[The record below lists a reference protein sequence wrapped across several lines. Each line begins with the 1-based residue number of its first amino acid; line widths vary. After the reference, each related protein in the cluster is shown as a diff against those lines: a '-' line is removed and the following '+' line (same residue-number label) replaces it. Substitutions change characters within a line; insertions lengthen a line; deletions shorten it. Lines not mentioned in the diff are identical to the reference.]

1 VTNNT
6 TPGPAGSPVPARAG
20 ASGAPTVLW
29 AYTDGKAGHENQT
42 RGLVQALA
50 QTGAVDVHWMKP
62 ARGAPLWLA
71 GLRGRYP
78 AGAGLPD
85 PDLHIG
91 AGHATHL
98 ALLLARRARGGR
110 CVVLMKPSLP
120 RGWFDLCVVPEH
132 DQVTPAANVLVTRGA
147 LTAVTPGGGGDPAA
161 GLLLIGGPSR
171 HHAWS
176 DRALAA
182 QVAAI
187 VQRAAATHWT
197 LTTSRRTPPPTL
209 ALLRAIRASNLVIV
223 PFADTDRHWLPA
235 QLARAATVW
244 VSEDSVSMVYEA
256 LTAGAATGLLAV
268 PRRRASRIGRAM
280 DNLVRDKL
288 VLDFSA
294 WQAGASLAPPAT
306 TFNEAAR
313 VAAWIRTTW
322 PHAR

>member
-1 VTNNT
+1 MTKNKT
-6 TPGPAGSPVPARAG
+6 AGLTDTPSSAPAGVPVI
-20 ASGAPTVLW
+20 W
-29 AYTDGKAGHENQT
+29 AFTDGKAGHENQT

-50 QTGAVDVHWMKP
+50 QTGAVDVHWIAP
-62 ARGAPLWLA
+62 ARGLALWLA
-71 GLRGRYP
+71 ALRGRFP

-85 PDLHIG
+85 PDLLIG

-98 ALLLARRARGGR
+98 SLLLARRARGGYR
-110 CVVLMKPSLP
+110 VVLMKPSLP

-132 DQVTPAANVLVTRGA
+132 DRVASAANVLITRGA
-147 LTAVTPGGGGDPAA
+147 LTAVTPGSGSDPTA

-176 DRALAA
+176 DSALAA

-187 VQRAAATHWT
+187 VQREGAIHWI
-197 LTTSRRTPPPTL
+197 LTTSRRTPAPTL
-209 ALLRAIRASNLVIV
+209 ALLRDIQASNLVIV
-223 PFADTDRHWLPA
+223 PVERTDRHWLPA
-235 QLARAATVW
+235 QLARAAMVW

-294 WQAGASLAPPAT
+294 WQGGAPLVPSTT

-322 PHAR
+322 LNAR

>member
-1 VTNNT
+1 M
-6 TPGPAGSPVPARAG
+6 
-20 ASGAPTVLW
+20 SGATTVVW

-42 RGLVQALA
+42 RGLLQALA
-50 QTGAVDVHWMKP
+50 QSGAVDVHWIKP
-62 ARGAPLWLA
+62 ARAAPLWWA
-71 GLRGRYP
+71 GLRARYP
-78 AGAGLPD
+78 AGDGLPD

-98 ALLLARRARGGR
+98 SLLLARRARGGR

-120 RGWFDLCVVPEH
+120 CGWFDLCVVPEH
-132 DQVTPAANVLVTRGA
+132 DQVAPAANVFITRGA
-147 LTAVTPGGGGDPAA
+147 LTAVTPGSGGDPAA

-176 DRALAA
+176 DQALVA

-187 VQRAAATHWT
+187 VQRESAIHWT
-197 LTTSRRTPPPTL
+197 LTTSRRTPAPTL
-209 ALLRAIRASNLVIV
+209 ALLRALQAPNLVIV
-223 PFADTDRHWLPA
+223 PFEQTSRDWLPA

-268 PRRRASRIGRAM
+268 PRRGVSRIGRAM

-288 VLDFSA
+288 VLDFTA
-294 WQAGASLAPPAT
+294 WQAGATMAPPAT

-313 VAAWIRTTW
+313 AAAWISTTW
-322 PHAR
+322 LHAR

>member
-1 VTNNT
+1 M
-6 TPGPAGSPVPARAG
+6 PPV
-20 ASGAPTVLW
+20 VW
-29 AYTDGKAGHENQT
+29 AFTDGKAGHENQT

-50 QTGAVDVHWMKP
+50 EAGAVDVYWIKP
-62 ARGAPLWLA
+62 ARGAALWRAALC
-71 GLRGRYP
+71 GCFP

-85 PDLHIG
+85 PDLLIG

-98 ALLLARRARGGR
+98 SLLLARRARGGR
-110 CVVLMKPSLP
+110 SVVLMKPSLP

-132 DQVTPAANVLVTRGA
+132 DQVAPAANVLVTRGA
-147 LTAVTPGGGGDPAA
+147 LTPVIPGSGSDACA

-171 HHAWS
+171 HYDWS
-176 DRALAA
+176 DSALAA

-187 VQRAAATHWT
+187 VQRAGATQWT
-197 LTTSRRTPPPTL
+197 LTTSRRTPATTL
-209 ALLRAIRASNLVIV
+209 ALLRAIPASNLSIV
-223 PFADTDRHWLPA
+223 PFERTHRDWLPA
-235 QLARAATVW
+235 QLARAASVW

-268 PRRRASRIGRAM
+268 PRRRANRIASAM

-294 WQAGASLAPPAT
+294 WSGGAPLAPPST

-322 PHAR
+322 LYVR